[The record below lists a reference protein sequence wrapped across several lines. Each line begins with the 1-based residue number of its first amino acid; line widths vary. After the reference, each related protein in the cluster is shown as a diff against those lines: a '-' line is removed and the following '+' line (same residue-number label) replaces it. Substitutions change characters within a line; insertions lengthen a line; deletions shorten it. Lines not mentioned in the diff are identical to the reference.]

1 MAGFN
6 VGALPY
12 FIQYQGQ
19 LQEQAQRQQAAE
31 FAKQQQQQQMLAF
44 QQQQQD
50 RQRAQAAQTAAGN
63 ALPQL
68 LQGGQ
73 VAAQPQQGQMPPPPQ
88 PPAPGQASQ
97 PAPQGAPL
105 PGMGPAPSGVQPP
118 LLPGGVQGQGQ
129 PQQLPPFRPMPTTPP
144 QSAAPQG
151 AIPAPPAQAAATSP
165 ADRIP
170 GGGLTLQGAV
180 EALRGQGLEGA
191 DLMAGLSQLTPVLDA
206 ASKQQ
211 AAQLQAQFNNELKLQ
226 TLQDRHD
233 AWKQAS
239 EDRQASTEERRAAA
253 AQADATRQQI
263 AQLTATYHRDSLAQR
278 AQAAQG
284 TPDQKIDPEV
294 SHFMAQQY
302 LAAPDPSIFTNLG
315 RGKQGA
321 ANLLQLRKDIMSEAQ
336 AQGLTP
342 KDIAALGIGVQGE
355 KAFSRAAGT
364 RTAAIETA
372 AAEFQQVSP
381 IVRQA
386 SAGVPRTQV
395 IPINEALQAAQTG
408 TGDPRWVKLGQA
420 LDTAIN
426 VYARAI
432 SPTGTPTEGSRA
444 EARKHFKASM
454 TPDQIDAVLGVM
466 DQEVA
471 AARRAPAEVKES
483 QRARIA
489 GKPESGAAP
498 AIPQGWSVTE
508 H

>member
-6 VGALPY
+6 VSGLPY

-19 LQEQAQRQQAAE
+19 LQEQQRAQEQLAMQRQTAMIQG
-31 FAKQQQQQQMLAF
+31 QQYAQQL
-44 QQQQQD
+44 QD

-97 PAPQGAPL
+97 PMQPPQGAPM
-105 PGMGPAPSGVQPP
+105 PNMGPAPGGVRPP
-118 LLPGGVQGQGQ
+118 LPPGGVQGQGQ

-151 AIPAPPAQAAATSP
+151 AIPAPPAQAAASG
-165 ADRIP
+165 AQQGQ
-170 GGGLTLQGAV
+170 GGPLTLQSAIKV
-180 EALRGQGLEGA
+180 LQDQGLSGA
-191 DLMAGLSQLTPVLDA
+191 DLFAGLQQLSPILDT
-206 ASKQQ
+206 Q
-211 AAQLQAQFNNELKLQ
+211 AKAQ
-226 TLQDRHD
+226 
-233 AWKQAS
+233 
-239 EDRQASTEERRAAA
+239 AAA
-253 AQADATRQQI
+253 AQQQFTQQVQLARLKETAD
-263 AQLTATYHRDSLAQR
+263 YHRALASSRDVSAEER
-278 AQAAQG
+278 ARHNQALEGIQATLLPLRVQAAQAKL
-284 TPDQKIDPEV
+284 QADPEAKLAPDDL
-294 SHFMAQQY
+294 HFMAKQY

-321 ANLLQLRKDIMSEAQ
+321 ANVVGLRKAIKEEAQ
-336 AQGLTP
+336 SAGLSP
-342 KDIAALGIGVQGE
+342 SDVAALAIGTQGE
-355 KAFSRAAGT
+355 KAFARATGT

-386 SAGVPRTQV
+386 SAGLPRTQV
-395 IPINEALQAAQTG
+395 IPINEALQSAQTG

-420 LDTAIN
+420 IDTAIN

-432 SPTGTPTEGSRA
+432 SPTGTPTEGSRQ

-454 TPDQIDAVLGVM
+454 TPDQIEAVLGVM

-471 AARRAPAEVKES
+471 AARRAPAEVKAS
-483 QRARIA
+483 QKARLS
-489 GKPESGAAP
+489 GKPEGGAAP